1 MIVFDD
7 VVMVMPNHVHGLII
21 NVGAQ
26 FIAPWNRSRNPF
38 AGTREG
44 AINRAPTL
52 GETCVPK
59 TKGKDF
65 FSLMC

>member
-1 MIVFDD
+1 MIVLDN
-7 VVMVMPNHVHGLII
+7 VVIVRPNHVHGSIY
-21 NVGAQ
+21 VGAQ
-26 FIAPWNRSRNPF
+26 FIAPWTNPKTPF

-52 GETCVPK
+52 GETWVPK

-65 FSLMC
+65 FSSMW